1 MSVRESVPEILLD
14 KTTCN
19 WSEIAWSLPAG
30 KQLRARIEELQARL
44 RSAEAELDIA
54 AAAHVAE
61 DNEKTQRAGR
71 AASADDEVLKCR
83 SDRQRLEAARALAAA
98 ALEEGLRAAGTVTKA
113 QLEEVILS
121 RDVFS

>member
-1 MSVRESVPEILLD
+1 M
-14 KTTCN
+14 
-19 WSEIAWSLPAG
+19 
-30 KQLRARIEELQARL
+30 
-44 RSAEAELDIA
+44 DIA
-54 AAAHVAE
+54 AAAHATE